1 MATRD
6 ELDFIE
12 SSLRRNGTIE
22 LSAVVALEILGQ
34 GRKKIDFEEALE
46 AIRTQPV
53 DALAMTDKALRAA
66 GPVRGV
72 VVRAK
77 FG

>member
-34 GRKKIDFEEALE
+34 ARKKIDFKEALLRRY
-46 AIRTQPV
+46 ARSRSTPLPWPIRP
-53 DALAMTDKALRAA
+53 
-66 GPVRGV
+66 
-72 VVRAK
+72 
-77 FG
+77 

>member
-1 MATRD
+1 MATRI

-22 LSAVVALEILGQ
+22 LSVVVALEILGQ
-34 GRKKIDFEEALE
+34 ARKKIDFEEALE

-53 DALAMTDKALRAA
+53 NGTAVAEKVLRGSRAA
-66 GPVRGV
+66 RGV
-72 VVRAK
+72 AVTAK

>member
-1 MATRD
+1 MATRA

-12 SSLRRNGTIE
+12 PSLRRHGTIE

-34 GRKKIDFEEALE
+34 AHKKIDFEETLE

-53 DALAMTDKALRAA
+53 DSVAVAEKVLRGSRAA
-66 GPVRGV
+66 RGV
-72 VVRAK
+72 VVTAK